1 MVIKEKNKINRALEP
16 VLAPIYFTQIPLEA
30 IFDTI
35 KKHGY
40 VVVDEAGEPWTGFIC
55 GREGRATFDIVSQ
68 NGIAS
73 KYALQLSWYKMESGR
88 YEVTSYV
95 G

>member
-1 MVIKEKNKINRALEP
+1 MNMREKNKINRDLGK
-16 VLAPIYFTQIPLEA
+16 VLKPIYFDQIPLGD

-35 KKHGY
+35 KSHGY
-40 VVVDEAGEPWTGFIC
+40 VVVDEAGEPWSGFIC

-68 NGIAS
+68 NGVAS
-73 KYALQLSWYKMESGR
+73 KYGLQLSWYKMPSGR
-88 YEVTSYV
+88 YEVISYV